1 MKTILLFFVA
11 MFVAILFDTNTLN
24 ATPAISI
31 DSCYKMV
38 LPNNYVFG
46 KGGSRNPDSVLIDSC
61 PASLTYGRLFAKRW
75 YAISFPANFYPFN
88 HQLASGEVKGV
99 SDIDSA
105 HLGFRNRFLELQDT
119 FGLIFFQGLPF
130 PPSDSILM
138 LGPSIRFY
146 FDEYQD
152 GEFIAEHFT
161 NTIDSVR
168 KVAFQMRAA
177 TPTGGGTGVNETV
190 GADFIYIYPNPATN
204 SMTVSFGKQ
213 VTNGRIKLV
222 NMLGQT
228 ALSHES
234 IDGSSFPLNVSIL
247 PKGLYFIELSENES
261 VRRSKFIKE

>member
-11 MFVAILFDTNTLN
+11 MFVAILFDINTLN

-46 KGGSRNPDSVLIDSC
+46 KGGSHNPDSVLIDSC

-75 YAISFPANFYPFN
+75 FAISFPANFYPFN

-99 SDIDSA
+99 TDIDSA
-105 HLGFRNRFLELQDT
+105 HLSFLNRFLGLQDT
-119 FGLIFFQGLPF
+119 FGLIFFQGLQF

-177 TPTGGGTGVNETV
+177 TPTGGGTDVNETV
-190 GADFIYIYPNPATN
+190 GADFISIYPNPVKEYITIKEEKAGVVRGVIEIVSLDGKKVLESEYKDTIDISMLQSGTYFLKTN
-204 SMTVSFGKQ
+204 NYSF
-213 VTNGRIKLV
+213 
-222 NMLGQT
+222 
-228 ALSHES
+228 
-234 IDGSSFPLNVSIL
+234 
-247 PKGLYFIELSENES
+247 
-261 VRRSKFIKE
+261 KFIKE